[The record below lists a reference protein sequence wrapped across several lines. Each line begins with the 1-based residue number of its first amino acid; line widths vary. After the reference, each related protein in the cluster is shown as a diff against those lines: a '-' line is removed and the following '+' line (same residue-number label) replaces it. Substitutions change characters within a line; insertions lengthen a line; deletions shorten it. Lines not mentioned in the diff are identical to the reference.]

1 MLTEKLMLCL
11 MMMVCP
17 YSQIETRPA
26 RPHQEP
32 SQPTMATLAGEYLL
46 GDGFVNET
54 LNLSVTGRLKYLW
67 SADDGGISH
76 GIGEAKVVDGRLV
89 LKAVIWFPNRE
100 PKLFPEYY
108 PIRWDKRLYL
118 LSESDMLP
126 FCNAINLGLEPRDEL
141 WGRFYVRFV
150 LSPRAR
156 DGVEEPKLDKAVGL
170 PELPR
175 PWSDFLLKRQLHG
188 RVIHV
193 LNDWRAIVDLGSGA
207 GLRVGMELLV
217 VDETRDKSQSVE
229 ASYGLATVVA
239 VDAHRCTAK
248 VKKSRLF
255 HEFKTGQLASSKIPM
270 EIIKGESRSFF
281 W

>member
-1 MLTEKLMLCL
+1 MVCL
-11 MMMVCP
+11 LMMVCL
-17 YSQIETRPA
+17 YSQIETQPA
-26 RPHQEP
+26 RPDQEP
-32 SQPTMATLAGEYLL
+32 PQPTMATLAGEYLL

-54 LNLSVTGRLKYLW
+54 LNLSVTGRLKYVW

-118 LSESDMLP
+118 LSESDMLL
-126 FCNAINLGLEPRDEL
+126 FCNAVNLGLEARDEGSGL
-141 WGRFYVRFV
+141 FYLRKV
-150 LSPRAR
+150 LPQKAR
-156 DGVEEPKLDKAVGL
+156 DGLEEPKFDKAVGL

-175 PWSDFLLKRQLHG
+175 PWSDFLLKRPLQG
-188 RVIHV
+188 KVIDV
-193 LNDWRAIVDLGSGA
+193 LNDGRAIVDLGSDA

-217 VDETRDKSQSVE
+217 VDDTRDKGQSVE

-255 HEFKTGQLASSKIPM
+255 RGFKPGQHASSKIPM
-270 EIIKGESRSFF
+270 EIIKGESTSFF
-281 W
+281 R